1 MLESTMLIELIMYAL
16 VATFVAVVVLG
27 HVLLAAA
34 IIQCARED
42 LTGGRRMT
50 ADRRNARADHRPLA
64 VSYRSSNVLV
74 LRRSPAQCWS
84 RSPCALV
91 PGIAPS

>member
-1 MLESTMLIELIMYAL
+1 MLIELIMYAL

-34 IIQCARED
+34 IIRCARED

-50 ADRRNARADHRPLA
+50 ADRRPLA
-64 VSYRSSNVLV
+64 TQYRSSNVFV
-74 LRRSPAQCWS
+74 LRRSSAGWSLRGWLLHKPSAPA
-84 RSPCALV
+84 
-91 PGIAPS
+91 

>member
-1 MLESTMLIELIMYAL
+1 MMLESVMPATMLIELIMYAL

-34 IIQCARED
+34 IIKCARED

-50 ADRRNARADHRPLA
+50 VDRRPLA
-64 VSYRSSNVLV
+64 TQHRSSNVVV
-74 LRRSPAQCWS
+74 LRRSGA
-84 RSPCALV
+84 
-91 PGIAPS
+91 G